1 MLLTTRWMAVGLL
14 LLTGLVAST
23 SAQADNQAAAV
34 AWRPTRLL
42 SVDYGGAVGEDWRV
56 VSQSEYAEMVEFA
69 QQVHDRLEDLP
80 STAAQPSLVARA
92 DALQGAIAHNAPPA
106 EVAGLAKSLKDELL
120 AAYPMPLVPGK
131 PPDLARAAALYTEQC
146 AACHG
151 ATGAGNGSA
160 AKELKP
166 PPVAFNEVGRLARA
180 ASLGSIRSSTRGSR
194 ARR

>member
-1 MLLTTRWMAVGLL
+1 LA
-14 LLTGLVAST
+14 
-23 SAQADNQAAAV
+23 
-34 AWRPTRLL
+34 PTRLL

-106 EVAGLAKSLKDELL
+106 EVAGLAKSLKD
-120 AAYPMPLVPGK
+120 PMPLVPGK

-180 ASLGSIRSSTRGSR
+180 ASLGSIRSSTRGRGHRDSKLR
-194 ARR
+194 TPSFGPPLGACVLRRHARLLDRGRRTRQAALAK